1 MANRLKMAIVQSIL
15 SLHAQ
20 GWSARRIAKALEVHR
35 DTVSRYVRAA
45 ASAAPKPANAPI
57 LPGRVPDN
65 SKPATARRRATAMR
79 RSALAWFRHQ
89 PTNRYYLNRSRVQ
102 PMRPTKLRS
111 VPGPP
116 ARVGRAMPVP
126 GVSSFSTSAGKG
138 YRSSGFGRISAP
150 KASNRSVTTV
160 FGDC

>member
-45 ASAAPKPANAPI
+45 APAAPKPANAPI

-65 SKPATARRRATAMR
+65 SKPATA
-79 RSALAWFRHQ
+79 
-89 PTNRYYLNRSRVQ
+89 P
-102 PMRPTKLRS
+102 
-111 VPGPP
+111 PGDGNAPI
-116 ARVGRAMPVP
+116 G
-126 GVSSFSTSAGKG
+126 AGMV
-138 YRSSGFGRISAP
+138 SAP
-150 KASNRSVTTV
+150 AGQPLLPEPQPSPANA
-160 FGDC
+160 